1 MATANSEI
9 ISSPRIEELKRPEVV
24 VLRLGHRL
32 VRDARMST
40 HIGLV
45 SRAFG
50 ATSLVISGADDETV
64 DSIRKV
70 NKNWGGDFE
79 VIFAKN
85 WREMVRKWEGK
96 IVHLTMYGEHIDEVM
111 PRIRVALKSENVS
124 TRRRVLV
131 IVGAE
136 KVPGE
141 IYKLADYNVAIGN
154 QPHSEIAALAVFL
167 DRLFMGGELYYAFEN
182 ARIRVLPKAK
192 GKEVETLTD

>member
-1 MATANSEI
+1 MTTTNSEI
-9 ISSPRIEELKRPEVV
+9 IGPQRIEKAKRPEVV

-50 ATSLVISGADDETV
+50 ANSLVISGADDETA

-79 VIFAKN
+79 VVFAKN
-85 WREMVRKWEGK
+85 WREVVRKWEGT
-96 IVHLTMYGEHIDEVM
+96 IVHLTMYGEHVDEVM
-111 PRIRVALKSENVS
+111 PKILAALRDENVS
-124 TRRRVLV
+124 AKRNLLV
-131 IVGAE
+131 VVGAE
-136 KVPGE
+136 KMPGE

-167 DRLFMGGELYYAFEN
+167 DRLFMGGELYYTFEN

-192 GKEVETLTD
+192 GKEVVTLTD

>member
-1 MATANSEI
+1 
-9 ISSPRIEELKRPEVV
+9 
-24 VLRLGHRL
+24 
-32 VRDARMST
+32 MST

-85 WREMVRKWEGK
+85 WREVVRKWDGK
-96 IVHLTMYGEHIDEVM
+96 IAHLTMYGEHIDEVM
-111 PRIRVALKSENVS
+111 PRIQAALKSENVS

-167 DRLFMGGELYYAFEN
+167 DRLFMGGELYYTFEN

-192 GKEVETLTD
+192 GKEVETLRD